1 MSQPRN
7 PAPPVTMVASYERPF
22 VPFAFD
28 VLISTIFIP
37 FGGIRKLRSD
47 ALDRIGVKP
56 GTRVLE
62 LACGTGGITKLL
74 LERGAEVTAIDGAE
88 HMLVRARK
96 RALGAKFAQSPLE
109 DFEPTD
115 RFDVVLFAFVLHEL
129 PKDLRV
135 RVLNAGRRALMP
147 EGTLAVLDHAA
158 PRSGS
163 VGRAWRRF
171 LLRLEPTTV
180 RDCIEAGYDAEL
192 EAAGLEVTERH
203 SLAGGTAALTLAR
216 MPN

>member
-7 PAPPVTMVASYERPF
+7 PAPPATMVASYERPF

-37 FGGIRKLRSD
+37 FGGIQKLRSD
-47 ALDRIGVKP
+47 ALDRIGVKS

-74 LERGAEVTAIDGAE
+74 LERGAEVTAIDGSE
-88 HMLVRARK
+88 NMLARARK
-96 RALGAKFAQSPLE
+96 HAPGAKFAQSPLE

-147 EGTLAVLDHAA
+147 EGTLAVLDHAVPKTGTLA
-158 PRSGS
+158 RVWRS
-163 VGRAWRRF
+163 F
-171 LLRLEPTTV
+171 LLKLEPPTV
-180 RDCIEAGYDAEL
+180 RDCIEAGYDEEL
-192 EAAGLEVTERH
+192 RDAGLNVISRH
-203 SLAGGTAALTLAR
+203 ELAGGTAALTLAR
-216 MPN
+216 VVS